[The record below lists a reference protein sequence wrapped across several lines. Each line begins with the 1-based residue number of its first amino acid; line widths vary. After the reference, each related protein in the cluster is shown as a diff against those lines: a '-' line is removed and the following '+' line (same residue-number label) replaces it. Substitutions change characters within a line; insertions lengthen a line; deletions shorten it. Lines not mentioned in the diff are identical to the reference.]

1 VLQGTL
7 EADLTV
13 TKIGPD
19 DFMVVASDT
28 AHRHVEAMMSR
39 LAAGDVHITDVTG
52 ALAQINVQ
60 GPRSREILQQLTSHD
75 LSNEVLRHAHQAS
88 HCTTAAH
95 CMLGITLY
103 CCTLH
108 AQLFHLSSLLTVPH
122 HLTPQAFP
130 FRTASRVQMGFAE
143 PLCARITYV
152 GELGY
157 ELYVPVEQAV
167 HVHSLVTEAGE
178 SHGLQHAVPRGT
190 TAAASLTTAAA
201 SLTTAAA
208 SEAPLQQP
216 LSPL

>member
-1 VLQGTL
+1 MGSLDWRVLQGTL

-88 HCTTAAH
+88 QCTTAAH
-95 CMLGITLY
+95 CMLDITLY

-108 AQLFHLSSLLTVPH
+108 ARHNSLLLHIACSALPFEF
-122 HLTPQAFP
+122 TPDCASP
-130 FRTASRVQMGFAE
+130 FDTPGVSISFSLKSPNG
-143 PLCARITYV
+143 LCR
-152 GELGY
+152 
-157 ELYVPVEQAV
+157 
-167 HVHSLVTEAGE
+167 
-178 SHGLQHAVPRGT
+178 
-190 TAAASLTTAAA
+190 ASLR
-201 SLTTAAA
+201 SDHIRGRVRL
-208 SEAPLQQP
+208 
-216 LSPL
+216 